1 MSFGY
6 FLSCFL
12 QVFGE
17 FGEFWSDLA
26 SLSLFMANASFWR
39 VSVRVFLNV
48 CPFLQVLASLVEFF
62 CAFLASSWLIIGEF
76 LARFG
81 KFLRV
86 LDEFLVRS

>member
-26 SLSLFMANASFWR
+26 SLSLFMANASFCR
-39 VSVRVFLNV
+39 VSVRVFFEFV
-48 CPFLQVLASLVEFF
+48 PVFASFSKSCRV
-62 CAFLASSWLIIGEF
+62 
-76 LARFG
+76 
-81 KFLRV
+81 FLRV
-86 LDEFLVRS
+86 FGEFMANYWRVSGQIWRVFASS